1 MDRFKPGEVP
11 PRYEEVNL
19 GSSGGDGARYGAP
32 WWKNK
37 KVWIGV
43 AAVVIIAI
51 VIGVAVG
58 VTQGKKSSY
67 PDYSQLTYTLKDTC
81 EFTFSSLFWLVV
93 HFFFG
98 VYSTHA
104 PLNVHIHLFRN
115 NNYSTLH

>member
-1 MDRFKPGEVP
+1 MDRIKPGEIP

-19 GSSGGDGARYGAP
+19 GSSGSDGARYGAP

-81 EFTFSSLFWLVV
+81 EFILFSVS
-93 HFFFG
+93 FG
-98 VYSTHA
+98 
-104 PLNVHIHLFRN
+104 
-115 NNYSTLH
+115 

>member
-1 MDRFKPGEVP
+1 MGRTKPGEIA

-19 GSSGGDGARYGAP
+19 GSGGGDGARYGAP

-67 PDYSQLTYTLKDTC
+67 PDYSQLSYTLKDTC
-81 EFTFSSLFWLVV
+81 EFYFLFTVSFSWL
-93 HFFFG
+93 
-98 VYSTHA
+98 A
-104 PLNVHIHLFRN
+104 NVLGHTSIFTATTIITC
-115 NNYSTLH
+115 SIESC

>member
-1 MDRFKPGEVP
+1 MDRFKPGKIP
-11 PRYEEVNL
+11 PRYDEVNL
-19 GSSGGDGARYGAP
+19 GSSGGDGARYSAP

-51 VIGVAVG
+51 IIGVAVG

-81 EFTFSSLFWLVV
+81 EFYFLFSVLVSSSIFLAFTRRIQIDCLRPSV
-93 HFFFG
+93 
-98 VYSTHA
+98 
-104 PLNVHIHLFRN
+104 PQQHI
-115 NNYSTLH
+115 